1 MARIDSGFAS
11 GNLVEPYYDPMLA
24 KVIGTG
30 TDREHARQ
38 NLIAILK
45 EVRISGVLTNRDFL
59 IGLLRSAE
67 FEENIIHTRLV
78 DEQLDSL
85 LESLQRE
92 RDVLEIHSLL
102 AAAAVI
108 ALQTPPDHK
117 RNRIDPWDAI
127 GHWRLLPEITLEIDH
142 RTFRIRYELRK
153 GRTSMKFHFQDRPLN
168 VSLERKEGNNY
179 WIRIG
184 LQVMKLWGTTDR
196 SEILLDLDGQLLR
209 FRRLDILDRRYIR
222 SSGKAN
228 GGESKE
234 IIAPLNG
241 RIVQINV
248 KEGESVEEGDPLMVI
263 ESMKM
268 ENKILASRSAVIRK
282 IEVNVGDQVQAN
294 QLMITLDKT

>member
-1 MARIDSGFAS
+1 
-11 GNLVEPYYDPMLA
+11 
-24 KVIGTG
+24 
-30 TDREHARQ
+30 
-38 NLIAILK
+38 
-45 EVRISGVLTNRDFL
+45 
-59 IGLLRSAE
+59 
-67 FEENIIHTRLV
+67 
-78 DEQLDSL
+78 
-85 LESLQRE
+85 
-92 RDVLEIHSLL
+92 
-102 AAAAVI
+102 
-108 ALQTPPDHK
+108 
-117 RNRIDPWDAI
+117 
-127 GHWRLLPEITLEIDH
+127 
-142 RTFRIRYELRK
+142 
-153 GRTSMKFHFQDRPLN
+153 MKFHFQDRPLN

-184 LQVMKLWGTTDR
+184 LQVLKLWGTTDR